1 MQTAAAFL
9 ETRRFA
15 ALKGATTEFTKME
28 GQAINKKDRKL
39 YTAISKAYKGM
50 IKGNNG
56 ARLNNDIRLNGNPD
70 DLLCGLIY
78 ESDLEMGIKDTDGNL
93 ILSEW
98 VAINMKALIK
108 GESTGEDTCNENKIA
123 NPDNLTF
130 SEILRSLFIAEDSGT
145 RHSRDV
151 LWAYS
156 VDKGNLTRI
165 LVAPKHSEVSGQFMT
180 ENLNGYAYIFTNI
193 QKSIHPK
200 NFWKDMKPEDANQ
213 YVSDKDLRGIV
224 GYIGAIPLGVN

>member
-1 MQTAAAFL
+1 MCI
-9 ETRRFA
+9 R
-15 ALKGATTEFTKME
+15 
-28 GQAINKKDRKL
+28 DR
-39 YTAISKAYKGM
+39 
-50 IKGNNG
+50 
-56 ARLNNDIRLNGNPD
+56 
-70 DLLCGLIY
+70 LCGVIY
-78 ESDLEMGIKDTDGNL
+78 ESELESGIKDTEGNS

-108 GESTGEDTCNENKIA
+108 GKSSGGDTCDENKIA

-130 SEILRSLFIAEDSGT
+130 SETLRSLFIAEDTGT

-156 VDKGNLTRI
+156 VDKGNLARI
-165 LVAPKHSEVSGQFMT
+165 LVAPKHSEVSGLFMT

-213 YVSDKDLRGIV
+213 YLSLIH
-224 GYIGAIPLGVN
+224 I